1 LAKKFNLAGKG
12 EREEAE
18 VNMYADQ
25 VSDLLN
31 HFVQVHYEQD
41 ETRKAE
47 LTKRL
52 AEETMPAQ
60 LALFEARL
68 AKVGSGHLVAS
79 GFTFVD
85 FYLTLG
91 IEWLGDKKDAA
102 LAHFPHVKKLTETV
116 NSHPKI
122 AAWIAKRPV
131 TAM

>member
-25 VSDLLN
+25 VTDLLN
-31 HFVQVHYEQD
+31 QTVQLYYEQD
-41 ETRKAE
+41 ETRKTE
-47 LTKRL
+47 MTRKLE
-52 AEETMPAQ
+52 EETTPAQ
-60 LALFEARL
+60 LAIFEARL

-91 IEWLGDKKDAA
+91 VEWLGDNKDAA
-102 LAHFPHVKKLTETV
+102 LANFPHVKKLIETV

-131 TAM
+131 TVM